1 MRRYVVDL
9 AIPTAELL
17 RYYRGGANAVLAHD
31 RYGRRV
37 RFPALALRRFVDAR
51 GVHGR
56 FALEVDDDHRLV
68 AITPLT

>member
-17 RYYRGGANAVLAHD
+17 RYYRGTAGAVAAWD
-31 RYGRRV
+31 QYGRRV
-37 RFPALALRRFVDAR
+37 RFPASALRPYVTPG

-56 FALEVDDDHRLV
+56 FALTVDAANRLT
-68 AITPLT
+68 AIDPL